1 MSTNQPTIP
10 TARAPRIP
18 RRHFLGSAA
27 VLTAALPLAAATAG
41 GATAHPG
48 QARPQARAG
57 RTRFWPDGAQLVI
70 SVSMQFEAGAQPER
84 GASGPFPPLDP
95 KYPDYPL
102 QSWYTYG
109 VREGIP
115 RLLDLWDRAGIKVT
129 SHMVGQAVERH
140 PELAREIVARGHEAS
155 GHGQTWEPQYSMSAE
170 AERASYVQSIDTIQR
185 ATGTRPLGFNA
196 FWMRGSPNTLPILQS
211 LGFLYHI
218 DDLSRDEPSVLQVGG
233 KPFAVVPYTVRNND
247 IVRFDSPST
256 TAEDMLGELK
266 AEFDVLYAEGA
277 HRRRMMSIST
287 HDRISGSPARVR
299 ALEAFIRYAQGHA
312 GVTFMRKDD
321 IARFALGAS
330 DVPAA

>member
-1 MSTNQPTIP
+1 MTQPAQIAEP
-10 TARAPRIP
+10 G
-18 RRHFLGSAA
+18 RRRFLGNAA
-27 VLTAALPLAAATAG
+27 ALTAALPAALPLVASAADPAPRG
-41 GATAHPG
+41 NPPREPAPG
-48 QARPQARAG
+48 NG
-57 RTRFWPDGAQLVI
+57 RTAFWPDGARLVI

-102 QSWYTYG
+102 QSWFTYG

-115 RLLDLWDRAGIKVT
+115 RLLDLWDRTGVKVT

-170 AERASYVQSIDTIQR
+170 AERASYVQSIETIQR
-185 ATGTRPLGFNA
+185 ATGTRPVGFNA

-218 DDLSRDEPSVLQVGG
+218 DDLSRDEPSVLRIDG

-247 IVRFDSPST
+247 IVRFDSPAT
-256 TAEDMLGELK
+256 TAEDFLGELK

-277 HRRRMMSIST
+277 RRRRMMSVST

-312 GVTFMRKDD
+312 GVTFMRKDE
-321 IARFALGAS
+321 IARFALQAR